1 MKILIDEQ
9 LPVKIKYRFA
19 DTNYDVHTVRD
30 MNWTGQ
36 KNGDLIKL
44 MRAEN
49 FAVLLTNDKNLYY
62 QQKMAA
68 LKICIVNIN
77 SKTNRYQ
84 DVLELLGAVKET
96 LKEVELHLLTN
107 NNGYFIVWWTLGPPK
122 VLFNILSTYV

>member
-9 LPVKIKYRFA
+9 LPVKIKYRFD

-44 MRAEN
+44 MTAEN

-62 QQKMAA
+62 QQKMVG

-77 SKTNRYQ
+77 AKTNRYA
-84 DVLELLGAVKET
+84 DVLELLSAIKT
-96 LKEVELHLLTN
+96 KLKEVELHLLTN
-107 NNGYFIVWWTLGPPK
+107 NNGYFIV
-122 VLFNILSTYV
+122 